1 MRSQELSYY
10 QALKDYTPQN
20 NSPFTIDEQSFE
32 AIYNQHW
39 EKLFALATY
48 RLADEELAK
57 EVVQDVFFSLWDRR
71 KTLVIEGEV
80 VHYLYRSVKLKILEY
95 YRTNQIHRRHLDE
108 FAHNL
113 HGQENT
119 TENHVM
125 LNELN
130 TQLQHFVQTLPNQ
143 CRRVFE
149 LSRSQGLNTK
159 EIAVEMVISEKT
171 VKNHLTRALSSIR
184 SMLE

>member
-1 MRSQELSYY
+1 MQRQKSLYQ
-10 QALKDYTPQN
+10 QALKDDMPEN
-20 NSPFTIDEQSFE
+20 NSSFTIDEQSFE
-32 AIYNQHW
+32 AIYNLHW
-39 EKLFALATY
+39 EKLYSLAAY

-57 EVVQDVFFSLWDRR
+57 EVVQDVFFSLWERR
-71 KTLVIEGEV
+71 KTLTIGGEV
-80 VHYLYRSVKLKILEY
+80 VHYLYRSVKLKILEH

-108 FAHNL
+108 FALNL

-149 LSRSQGLNTK
+149 LSRSQGLNTR